1 MKSKIKVAIITVMV
15 LLSIFSSSVFAETGK
30 FTDIPVPPN
39 SSGYADYTEEE
50 AAEKEKEYEE
60 NKENTLTAEDYVGK
74 SSDYYLKSLEVEG
87 YKLEPKFNRQ
97 NDEYTIY
104 VKDDNI
110 DTFNVKAEADNE
122 KATIDGTGSV
132 TVSPDERLINVT
144 VTAENGN
151 IKVYTIKVDNEANRE
166 KNYNWIIGIVI
177 AVIIILIL
185 FVLIKKSNKK
195 GKRTRK

>member
-1 MKSKIKVAIITVMV
+1 MKSKIKIAIITVMV

-50 AAEKEKEYEE
+50 AAEDEKEYEE
-60 NKENTLTAEDYVGK
+60 NKENALTAEDYVGK

-132 TVSPDERLINVT
+132 TVPSDERLINVT

-166 KNYNWIIGIVI
+166 KNYNWIIGIII

-185 FVLIKKSNKK
+185 FILIKKSNKK

>member
-1 MKSKIKVAIITVMV
+1 MKSKIKIAIITVMV

-50 AAEKEKEYEE
+50 AAEDKKEYEE

-132 TVSPDERLINVT
+132 TVPSDERLINVT

-166 KNYNWIIGIVI
+166 KNYNWIIGIII

-185 FVLIKKSNKK
+185 FALIKKSNKK

>member
-1 MKSKIKVAIITVMV
+1 MKSKIKIAIITVMV

-50 AAEKEKEYEE
+50 AAEDEKEYEE

-110 DTFNVKAEADNE
+110 DTYQIKSILSQTLPDYMVPNKYIVLDNMPLNSNG
-122 KATIDGTGSV
+122 KID
-132 TVSPDERLINVT
+132 RNQL
-144 VTAENGN
+144 
-151 IKVYTIKVDNEANRE
+151 
-166 KNYNWIIGIVI
+166 KNM
-177 AVIIILIL
+177 LQ
-185 FVLIKKSNKK
+185 
-195 GKRTRK
+195 